1 MARFKFGIIGTGRI
15 GKLHIENLMRYI
27 PEAEVYAAADVMI
40 EHSKEWLEENNIE
53 HVFSDYKDLLALEE
67 IDAVVISTPTD
78 THAEISIAAA
88 EAGKHVFCEK
98 PVDLTVERVKDVIA
112 AVKKADVV
120 FQVGFNRRFD
130 HNFRRVREHVV
141 DGNIG
146 DVHMVL
152 VTSRDP
158 APPPVSYIESSGG
171 LFLDMMIH
179 DFDMVRYQ
187 SGAEVVAVTAH
198 GANLVDPEIGEAGD
212 IDTAIVTL
220 ELSNGALAMINNSR
234 QAVYG
239 YDQRVEVF
247 GSKGQATAY
256 NDQPNNV
263 ELYTEEDIS
272 TDKIPYFFLDRYTN
286 AFINQFEDFIKA
298 LKGEIEVPVNDVD
311 GLRAIEIALACNESL
326 KTGERVE
333 LVYDEL

>member
-1 MARFKFGIIGTGRI
+1 MKKYKIGVIGTGRI

>member
-1 MARFKFGIIGTGRI
+1 MTKFKFGIIGTGRI
-15 GKLHIENLMRYI
+15 GKFHIENLMRYI
-27 PEAEVYAAADVMI
+27 PDVDVYAAADVMI
-40 EHSKEWLEENNIE
+40 DASSEWLEEQGIK
-53 HVFSDYKDLLALEE
+53 HIYQDYTDLLKLEDL
-67 IDAVVISTPTD
+67 DAVVISTPTD
-78 THAEISIAAA
+78 THADIAIASA

-98 PVDLTVERVKDVIA
+98 PVDLTVERVKEVIEV
-112 AVKKADVV
+112 VKKSNVK

-130 HNFRRVREHVV
+130 HNFRRVREHVEK
-141 DGNIG
+141 GNIG
-146 DVHMVL
+146 DIHTVL

-158 APPPVSYIESSGG
+158 APPSIDYIKSSGG

-198 GANLVDPEIGEAGD
+198 GANLVDPAIEEAGD

-247 GSKGQATAY
+247 GSKGQAVAH
-256 NDQPNNV
+256 NDKPNAV
-263 ELYTEEDIS
+263 ELYTTEDIS
-272 TDKIPYFFLDRYTN
+272 TDKIPYFFLDRYTG
-286 AFINQFEDFIKA
+286 AFVNQFTDFVKA
-298 LKGEIEVPVNDVD
+298 LKDEIEVPVNDVD

-326 KTGERVE
+326 KTGQRVE
-333 LVYDEL
+333 LKYD